1 MNYFFLKKLGYWFLC
16 FSFIYCSSTQVENNV
31 PPQESSPG
39 KVTREIPADLLGTLN
54 RKLKEF
60 EITGFRGDQ
69 MVSQPLYKK
78 WASKWISL
86 LQELRLQ
93 IPESNQ
99 LVVHGHAD
107 PHGGKV
113 KTLRVAKGRADFIR
127 SQLIKDL
134 KLEPSQ
140 LTIQNNGSKYYK
152 ENKKRKS
159 ANRRVD
165 FRIE

>member
-1 MNYFFLKKLGYWFLC
+1 MNPFIFNKLGICFLC
-16 FSFIYCSSTQVENNV
+16 ITFVYCSSTQVDTSA
-31 PPQESSPG
+31 PPQESSSS
-39 KVTREIPADLLGTLN
+39 VVNREIPIDLLDTLN
-54 RKLKEF
+54 QKLKAF

-69 MVSQPLYKK
+69 MVSQSLYKK

-86 LQELRLQ
+86 LKELRLQ
-93 IPESNQ
+93 IPESNK

-127 SQLIKDL
+127 SQLLRDL
-134 KLEPSQ
+134 KLESSQ
-140 LTIQNNGSKYYK
+140 LTIQNSGSKYYK